1 MREIVKAL
9 DFSAEAIKNYSEE
22 GVINYFNNFY
32 DTSFAN
38 SQGTFNSTNCT
49 FNPLDKV
56 VELYKRHVQAE
67 KNKVAYLEKL
77 LKDT

>member
-1 MREIVKAL
+1 VREIVKAL

-38 SQGTFNSTNCT
+38 SQETFNSTNCT

-56 VELYKRHVQAE
+56 VELCKRPVQAE

-77 LKDT
+77 LKDI